1 MDEWNFYKCSNTG
14 GKKNLIMKK
23 RILLIDDEA
32 PVKDFMKKILVR
44 SGYVVFTASD
54 GKEAIEMLES
64 LYVDLIIL
72 DMHMPNMNGLDVLRH
87 IRQHELTNKPV
98 LMVSGY
104 HDADLRIESYRL
116 GAYDFITKPEQTE
129 VMLKRIEN
137 GIKIGE
143 ILDFNEFMKV
153 ELFMAKKL
161 QKYIFPEPEFISED
175 LDIYS
180 WNLPLSDIGGDLYDY
195 IHFRNDSILIFV
207 ADVSGHSIS
216 ASMFTA
222 IVKMVFRNAIKSSED
237 PGEIMTI
244 VNQELAANLPVE
256 SFVTMFCCII
266 DSTTGEIKYS
276 NAGHPKPYII
286 GKDRTVEIGEHDPFL
301 GPIKDMKYTTFN
313 TVLNKDEI
321 LFIYTDG
328 LLDIIDDEYHP
339 VDLQRFIS
347 SLTSREFDGRNSFNE
362 LTTDISNQR
371 FIRSDDCTVM
381 IIRKK

>member
-1 MDEWNFYKCSNTG
+1 
-14 GKKNLIMKK
+14 MKK
-23 RILLIDDEA
+23 RILLIDDEV
-32 PVKDFMKKILVR
+32 PVKDFMKKILTR

-54 GKEAIEMLES
+54 GKEAIEMLET

-87 IRQHELTNKPV
+87 IRKHELTNKPV

-153 ELFMAKKL
+153 ELFMARKL
-161 QKYIFPEPEFISED
+161 QKYIFPDTGYNSAD
-175 LDIYS
+175 LDIYA
-180 WNLPLSDIGGDLYDY
+180 WNLPLSDIGGDLYDF
-195 IHFRNDSILIFV
+195 IHFRNDSVLIFI

-222 IVKMVFRNAIKSSED
+222 IVKMVFRNAIKNSDD

-244 VNQELAANLPVE
+244 VNHELSANLPVE
-256 SFVTMFCCII
+256 SFVTMFCCLI
-266 DSTTGEIKYS
+266 DSKTGAMKYS
-276 NAGHPKPYII
+276 NAGHPKPFII
-286 GKDRTVEIGEHDPFL
+286 GKDRVVEIGENDPFL
-301 GPIKDMKYTTFN
+301 GPINDMKYTTYN
-313 TVLNKDEI
+313 AVLGKNEI
-321 LFIYTDG
+321 LFLYTDG
-328 LLDIIDDEYHP
+328 LLDIIDEEYRP
-339 VDLQRFIS
+339 VDLGRFTGRISMEGFKGKESFDELTADIS
-347 SLTSREFDGRNSFNE
+347 S
-362 LTTDISNQR
+362 QK
-371 FIRSDDCTVM
+371 FIRSDDCTLM
-381 IIRKK
+381 LIRKK

>member
-1 MDEWNFYKCSNTG
+1 
-14 GKKNLIMKK
+14 MKK

-32 PVKDFMKKILVR
+32 PVRDFMKKILIR
-44 SGYVVFTASD
+44 SGYLVFTAQD
-54 GKEAIEMLES
+54 GKEAIEMLET

-72 DMHMPNMNGLDVLRH
+72 DMHMPHMNGLDVLRH
-87 IRQHELTNKPV
+87 IRKNELTNKPV

-161 QKYIFPEPEFISED
+161 QKYIFPEPEFISDD

-195 IHFRNDSILIFV
+195 IHFRNDSILIFI

-222 IVKMVFRNAIKSSED
+222 IVKMVFRNAIKNSED
-237 PGEIMTI
+237 PGDIMTI
-244 VNQELAANLPVE
+244 VNHELAANLPVE
-256 SFVTMFCCII
+256 SFVTMFCCLI
-266 DSTTGEIKYS
+266 DSRTGELKYS

-286 GKDRTVEIGEHDPFL
+286 GKDHTVELGENDPFL
-301 GPIKDMKYTTFN
+301 GPIKDMKYSTYSAS
-313 TVLNKDEI
+313 LKKDES
-321 LFIYTDG
+321 LFLYTDG
-328 LLDIIDDEYHP
+328 LLDIIDDEYHQ
-339 VDLQRFIS
+339 VGLSRFIEK
-347 SLTSREFDGRNSFNE
+347 LTGKDFISRESFTE
-362 LTTDISNQR
+362 LTADISNQKL
-371 FIRSDDCTVM
+371 IRSDDCTVM
-381 IIRKK
+381 VIRKK

>member
-1 MDEWNFYKCSNTG
+1 
-14 GKKNLIMKK
+14 MKK

-32 PVKDFMKKILVR
+32 PVKDFMKKILLR
-44 SGYVVFTASD
+44 SGYSVFTASD

-72 DMHMPNMNGLDVLRH
+72 DMHMPNMNGIDVLRH
-87 IRQHELTNKPV
+87 IRKFKLTNKPV

-161 QKYIFPEPEFISED
+161 QKYIFPEPDFISED
-175 LDIYS
+175 IDIYT

-222 IVKMVFRNAIKSSED
+222 IVKMVFRNAIKTSED
-237 PGEIMTI
+237 PGTIMTI
-244 VNQELAANLPVE
+244 VNQELSANLPVE
-256 SFVTMFCCII
+256 SFVTMFCCLI
-266 DSTTGEIKYS
+266 DCKSGEIKYS

-286 GKDRTVEIGEHDPFL
+286 GKEKVTEIGENDPFL
-301 GPIKDMKYTTFN
+301 GPINNVKYTTYN
-313 TVLNKDEI
+313 AVLDKNQI

-328 LLDIIDDEYHP
+328 LLDIIDDEFHQ
-339 VDLQRFIS
+339 VELSRFINK
-347 SLTSREFDGRNSFNE
+347 LGTGEFNGRDSFNE
-362 LTTDISNQR
+362 LIADISNEK
-371 FIRSDDCTVM
+371 FIRSDDCTAM

>member
-1 MDEWNFYKCSNTG
+1 
-14 GKKNLIMKK
+14 MKK

-32 PVKDFMKKILVR
+32 PVKDFMKKILLR
-44 SGYVVFTASD
+44 SGYSVFTASD
-54 GKEAIEMLES
+54 GKEALEMLES

-72 DMHMPNMNGLDVLRH
+72 DMHMPNMNGIDVLRH
-87 IRQHELTNKPV
+87 IRKHKLTNKPV

-161 QKYIFPEPEFISED
+161 QKYIFPEPDYISDD
-175 LDIYS
+175 LDIYT

-195 IHFRNDSILIFV
+195 IHFRNNSTLIFV

-222 IVKMVFRNAIKSSED
+222 IVKMVFRNAIKNSDD
-237 PGEIMTI
+237 PGTIMTI
-244 VNQELAANLPVE
+244 VNRELSANLPVE
-256 SFVTMFCCII
+256 SFVTMFCCLI
-266 DSTTGEIKYS
+266 DCKTGVIKYS

-286 GKDRTVEIGEHDPFL
+286 GNEKIIELGESDPFL
-301 GPIKDMKYTTFN
+301 GPINNAEYTTYTN
-313 TVLNKDEI
+313 VLEKDQM
-321 LFIYTDG
+321 LFLYTDG
-328 LLDIIDDEYHP
+328 LLDIIDDEFRQ
-339 VDLQRFIS
+339 VDINRFINKIGS
-347 SLTSREFDGRNSFNE
+347 GEFKGRESFNE
-362 LTTDISNQR
+362 LVTDISNEK
-371 FIRSDDCTVM
+371 FIRSDDCTAMV
-381 IIRKK
+381 IRKK

>member
-1 MDEWNFYKCSNTG
+1 
-14 GKKNLIMKK
+14 MKK

-32 PVKDFMKKILVR
+32 PVRDFMKKILNR
-44 SGYVVFTASD
+44 SGYLVFTAGD
-54 GKEAIEMLES
+54 GKEAIEMLET
-64 LYVDLIIL
+64 LYIDLIIL

-87 IRQHELTNKPV
+87 IRKNDLTNKPV

-143 ILDFNEFMKV
+143 IIDFNEFMKI

-161 QKYIFPEPEFISED
+161 QKYIFPETEYITD
-175 LDIYS
+175 KLDIFS

-195 IHFRNDSILIFV
+195 IHFRNDNILIFV

-222 IVKMVFRNAIKSSED
+222 IVKMVFRNAVKTTED
-237 PGEIMTI
+237 PGDIMTI
-244 VNQELAANLPVE
+244 VNHELSANLPVE
-256 SFVTMFCCII
+256 SFVTMFCCLINGL
-266 DSTTGEIKYS
+266 TGELKYS

-286 GKDRTVEIGEHDPFL
+286 SKERTIELEENDPFL
-301 GPIKDMKYTTFN
+301 GPIKDMKYTTYN
-313 TVLNKDEI
+313 SALAEDEI

-339 VDLQRFIS
+339 VDLNRFVGKLS
-347 SLTSREFDGRNSFNE
+347 GKEFNGRDSFNE
-362 LTTDISNQR
+362 LTSDISSKKL
-371 FIRSDDCTVM
+371 IRSDDCTVM
-381 IIRKK
+381 VIRKK

>member
-1 MDEWNFYKCSNTG
+1 
-14 GKKNLIMKK
+14 MKK

-32 PVKDFMKKILVR
+32 PVRDFMKKILIR
-44 SGYVVFTASD
+44 TGYLVFTASD
-54 GKEAIEMLES
+54 GKEAIDMLET

-72 DMHMPNMNGLDVLRH
+72 DMHMPQMNGLDVLRH
-87 IRQHELTNKPV
+87 IRKHELTNKPV

-161 QKYIFPEPEFISED
+161 QKYIFPEPEYISD
-175 LDIYS
+175 DIDIYS

-222 IVKMVFRNAIKSSED
+222 IVKMVFRNAIKDTED
-237 PGEIMTI
+237 PGDIMTI
-244 VNQELAANLPVE
+244 VNHELSENLPVE
-256 SFVTMFCCII
+256 SFVTMFCCLV
-266 DSTTGEIKYS
+266 DCKTGDIKYS
-276 NAGHPKPYII
+276 NAGHPRPQII
-286 GKDRTVEIGEHDPFL
+286 GKNHTIELEENDPFL
-301 GPIKDMKYTTFN
+301 GPIKDMKYSTFN
-313 TVLNKDEI
+313 AKLNKDES

-328 LLDIIDDEYHP
+328 LLDIIDDEYHQ
-339 VDLQRFIS
+339 VNLERFVGR
-347 SLTSREFDGRNSFNE
+347 LTANDVIDRDTFNQFTAE
-362 LTTDISNQR
+362 IGNEKI
-371 FIRSDDCTVM
+371 IRSDDCTVM
-381 IIRKK
+381 VIRKK

>member
-1 MDEWNFYKCSNTG
+1 MN
-14 GKKNLIMKK
+14 K

-32 PVKDFMKKILVR
+32 PVRDFMKKILIR
-44 SGYVVFTASD
+44 SGYVVFTAPE
-54 GKEAIEMLES
+54 GKEAIEMLET
-64 LYVDLIIL
+64 LHVDLIIL

-87 IRQHELTNKPV
+87 IRKNELTNKPV

-143 ILDFNEFMKV
+143 ILDFNDFMKI

-161 QKYIFPEPEFISED
+161 QKYIFPEPEYISDD

-222 IVKMVFRNAIKSSED
+222 IVKMVFRNAIKESDD

-244 VNQELAANLPVE
+244 VNQELAANLPIE
-256 SFVTMFCCII
+256 SFVTMFCCLI
-266 DSTTGEIKYS
+266 DSKTGEFTYS
-276 NAGHPKPYII
+276 NAGHPKPFII
-286 GKDRTVEIGEHDPFL
+286 GKERTTEIGEHDPFL
-301 GPIKDMKYTTFN
+301 GPIKDMKYTTYSA
-313 TVLNKDEI
+313 VLEKEEI

-328 LLDIIDDEYHP
+328 LLDIIDDEYHQ
-339 VDLQRFIS
+339 VDLSRFVGK
-347 SLTSREFDGRNSFNE
+347 LTGREFNSQESFNE
-362 LTTDISNQR
+362 LTSEISNQK

-381 IIRKK
+381 VIRKK

>member
-1 MDEWNFYKCSNTG
+1 
-14 GKKNLIMKK
+14 MKK

-32 PVKDFMKKILVR
+32 LVSDFMKKILIR
-44 SGYVVFTASD
+44 SGYVVFTAFD
-54 GKEAIEMLES
+54 GKEAIEMLET

-87 IRQHELTNKPV
+87 IRKHELTNKPV

-143 ILDFNEFMKV
+143 ILDFNEFMKI

-161 QKYIFPEPEFISED
+161 QKYIFPEPEYISDD

-180 WNLPLSDIGGDLYDY
+180 WNIPLSDIGGDLYDY
-195 IHFRNDSILIFV
+195 IHFRNDSILFFV

-222 IVKMVFRNAIKSSED
+222 IVKMVFRNAIKTSED
-237 PGEIMTI
+237 PGDIMTI
-244 VNQELAANLPVE
+244 VNFELAANLPVE
-256 SFVTMFCCII
+256 SFVTMFCCLI
-266 DSTTGEIKYS
+266 DSKTGEIQYS

-286 GKDRTVEIGEHDPFL
+286 GKDRTVELGENDPFL
-301 GPIKDMKYTTFN
+301 GPIKDMKYSTYSAK
-313 TVLNKDEI
+313 LEKDEI
-321 LFIYTDG
+321 LFLYTDG
-328 LLDIIDDEYHP
+328 LLDIIDDEYHQ
-339 VDLQRFIS
+339 VDLHRFIEKF
-347 SLTSREFDGRNSFNE
+347 TEKEFNGRESFNE
-362 LTTDISNQR
+362 LTADISSEKL
-371 FIRSDDCTVM
+371 IRSDDCTVM
-381 IIRKK
+381 VIRKK

>member
-1 MDEWNFYKCSNTG
+1 
-14 GKKNLIMKK
+14 MKK

-54 GKEAIEMLES
+54 GKEAIEMLET
-64 LYVDLIIL
+64 LHVDLIIL
-72 DMHMPNMNGLDVLRH
+72 DMHMPQMNGLDVLRH
-87 IRQHELTNKPV
+87 IRKNELTNKPV

-104 HDADLRIESYRL
+104 HDADLRTESYRL

-143 ILDFNEFMKV
+143 ILDFNEFIKV

-161 QKYIFPEPEFISED
+161 QKYIFPEPEYISDE
-175 LDIYS
+175 LDIYT

-195 IHFRNDSILIFV
+195 IHFRNNSTIFFV

-222 IVKMVFRNAIKSSED
+222 IVKMVFRNAIKNTDD

-244 VNQELAANLPVE
+244 VNHELSANLPVE
-256 SFVTMFCCII
+256 SFVTMFCCLI
-266 DSTTGEIKYS
+266 DSETGEIRYS
-276 NAGHPKPYII
+276 NAGHPKPFII
-286 GKDRTVEIGEHDPFL
+286 GRDRVVELSENDPFL
-301 GPIKDMKYTTFN
+301 GPINDMKYTSYT
-313 TVLNKDEI
+313 TTLGKDEI

-328 LLDIIDDEYHP
+328 LLDIIDEEFHQVELD
-339 VDLQRFIS
+339 RFLKKLS
-347 SLTSREFDGRNSFNE
+347 GREFSGRETFNE
-362 LTTDISNQR
+362 LTADIASTR
-371 FIRSDDCTVM
+371 LIRSDDCTVM
-381 IIRKK
+381 VIRKK

>member
-1 MDEWNFYKCSNTG
+1 
-14 GKKNLIMKK
+14 MKK

-54 GKEAIEMLES
+54 GKEAIDMLET

-72 DMHMPNMNGLDVLRH
+72 DMHMPHMNGLDVLRH
-87 IRQHELTNKPV
+87 IRKHNLTNKPV

-161 QKYIFPEPEFISED
+161 QKYIFPEPDYISDD
-175 LDIYS
+175 LDIYT

-222 IVKMVFRNAIKSSED
+222 IVKMVFRNAIKNSED
-237 PGEIMTI
+237 PGDIMTI
-244 VNQELAANLPVE
+244 VNHELSANLPVE
-256 SFVTMFCCII
+256 SFVTMFCCLI
-266 DSTTGEIKYS
+266 DSKTGEIKYS
-276 NAGHPKPYII
+276 NAGHPKPFII
-286 GKDRTVEIGEHDPFL
+286 GTGKSVELGENDPFL
-301 GPIKDMKYTTFN
+301 GPINDMKYTTYS

-321 LFIYTDG
+321 LLIYTDG
-328 LLDIIDDEYHP
+328 LLDIIDDEFHP
-339 VDLQRFIS
+339 FDLNRFIGKIS
-347 SLTSREFDGRNSFNE
+347 GKEFNGKDSFNE
-362 LTTDISNQR
+362 ITAEISNQK
-371 FIRSDDCTVM
+371 FIRSDDCTLMV
-381 IIRKK
+381 IRKK

>member
-1 MDEWNFYKCSNTG
+1 
-14 GKKNLIMKK
+14 MKK

-32 PVKDFMKKILVR
+32 PVRDFMKKILVR

-54 GKEAIEMLES
+54 GKEAIDMLET

-87 IRQHELTNKPV
+87 IRKNELTNKPV

-161 QKYIFPEPEFISED
+161 QKYIFPEPEYISDD

-195 IHFRNDSILIFV
+195 IHFRNDSLLIFI

-222 IVKMVFRNAIKSSED
+222 IVKMVFRNAIKNSEN
-237 PGEIMTI
+237 PGDIMTI
-244 VNQELAANLPVE
+244 VNNELAANLPVE
-256 SFVTMFCCII
+256 SFVTMFCCLI
-266 DSTTGEIKYS
+266 DSKTGEIKYS

-286 GKDRTVEIGEHDPFL
+286 GKDRITELIENDPFL
-301 GPIKDMKYTTFN
+301 GPIKDMKYSTYN
-313 TVLNKDEI
+313 TVLNKDES
-321 LFIYTDG
+321 LFLYTDG
-328 LLDIIDDEYHP
+328 LLDIIDDEYHQ
-339 VDLQRFIS
+339 VDLNRFIGK
-347 SLTSREFDGRNSFNE
+347 LTGKDFINRESFNE
-362 LTTDISNQR
+362 LTADVSNQR
-371 FIRSDDCTVM
+371 LIRSDDCTVM
-381 IIRKK
+381 VIRKK